1 MVVVKIV
8 LAIVLGVV
16 LGFGVVIAGDAI
28 NHLLFPAPAPADWP
42 RYVET
47 APFTAFI
54 GLVIAYA
61 LAAFVAAFMAAR
73 GGRRA
78 WAGWIAGGLLT
89 AATYANL
96 FMIPHPLWMTVAC
109 VVLTP
114 LGAWFGARLGVS
126 SRTAAAA

>member
-1 MVVVKIV
+1 MAIVKIV
-8 LAIVLGVV
+8 LAILLGIV
-16 LGFGVVIAGDAI
+16 LGFGVVIAGDML
-28 NHLLFPAPAPADWP
+28 NHLMFPPPPAADWP

-73 GGRRA
+73 DGRRA
-78 WAGWIAGGLLT
+78 WAGWIAGGVLT

-96 FMIPHPLWMTVAC
+96 FMIPHPLWMIIAC

-114 LGAWFGARLGVS
+114 LGAWFGARLG
-126 SRTAAAA
+126 SRSRAASAA